1 MKRIFRIIHRIRTQ
15 NKLIYLSKVKIKKGK
30 KIWSWRDGSEVKRT
44 DCSFRGPRFNPQATT
59 VHIYSS
65 RGSNGVSRRHW
76 HQSGMWYKDICLQ
89 IKKTLMSLTSIL
101 PKHTILLSND
111 KTSTKSKCC
120 SWPQNKISEPKLDLT
135 IRSHN
140 G

>member
-1 MKRIFRIIHRIRTQ
+1 MKRLFRIIHRIRTKT
-15 NKLIYLSKVKIKKGK
+15 KLIYLSNVKIKKGK

-65 RGSNGVSRRHW
+65 RGSNDLSRLHW
-76 HQSGMWYKDICLQ
+76 HQAGMWYKDICLQ
-89 IKKTLMSLTSIL
+89 IKKPWWVWQASSLNIQYYL
-101 PKHTILLSND
+101 AND
-111 KTSTKSKCC
+111 KTSTNKCC
-120 SWPQNKISEPKLDLT
+120 SWSQNKISEPKLDLT
-135 IRSHN
+135 IRSHK